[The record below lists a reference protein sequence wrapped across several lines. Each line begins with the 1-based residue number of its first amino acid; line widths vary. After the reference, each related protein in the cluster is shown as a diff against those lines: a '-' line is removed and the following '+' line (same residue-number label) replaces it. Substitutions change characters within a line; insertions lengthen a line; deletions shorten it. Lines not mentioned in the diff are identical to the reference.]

1 MNEFG
6 NKASPSRKGPYNSEN
21 VYSIIDKGKIIWT
34 KNQNYFGPTGSAIK
48 YQPYRITKYFQNPME
63 SFLKYISSISQRL
76 TCSVHQGNKIPFLEI
91 HFRTR
96 LCTIL
101 FNLEKKGSNS
111 PTDNQYA
118 HHSYPFSRYKNSDT
132 TTRWCRVQ
140 LCYIFPAFNRLVV

>member
-1 MNEFG
+1 M
-6 NKASPSRKGPYNSEN
+6 S
-21 VYSIIDKGKIIWT
+21 V
-34 KNQNYFGPTGSAIK
+34 KNIK
-48 YQPYRITKYFQNPME
+48 LIELQSFFQNPME

-140 LCYIFPAFNRLVV
+140 LCYILSKASEILFDFAGRIVWMKWCNAINERLEFW

>member
-1 MNEFG
+1 MN
-6 NKASPSRKGPYNSEN
+6 
-21 VYSIIDKGKIIWT
+21 
-34 KNQNYFGPTGSAIK
+34 KNPNHSLSLIFFGPTGSVIK
-48 YQPYRITKYFQNPME
+48 YQAYRITKFFQNPME

-76 TCSVHQGNKIPFLEI
+76 TCSVHQGNKIPFSEI

-140 LCYIFPAFNRLVV
+140 LCYILSKTS